1 MVKVVAPLR
10 SADGIKVVEGQ
21 GCGGRSA
28 EGLTARDRLEAHRFP
43 ILVTAVNR
51 ESCGCTS
58 GRLAVE
64 TVSRSSRDD
73 GHVMQGSHSKSIE
86 AQAWQTAARSLAARW
101 LWIMCLISQC
111 DALGVARCYWPAPK
125 EHTRP
130 PF

>member
-64 TVSRSSRDD
+64 AVSRSSRDD

-86 AQAWQTAARSLAARW
+86 AQGMADGGAIIGSA
-101 LWIMCLISQC
+101 M
-111 DALGVARCYWPAPK
+111 ALDNVPYFPV
-125 EHTRP
+125 
-130 PF
+130 